1 MNQPQDVGIVP
12 TRVVWDS
19 ERVRQMRSALDNASL
34 RLEAANPLRS
44 THMALDEVEFRTAT
58 KNLLVLI
65 EEVSGESTKA
75 ALKVIAH
82 LVLDLNER
90 HNDLVQQLEDDE

>member
-34 RLEAANPLRS
+34 RLEAP
-44 THMALDEVEFRTAT
+44 THY
-58 KNLLVLI
+58 
-65 EEVSGESTKA
+65 G
-75 ALKVIAH
+75 AH
-82 LVLDLNER
+82 TWMR
-90 HNDLVQQLEDDE
+90 YSSR

>member
-1 MNQPQDVGIVP
+1 MNQPQDVGIVA
-12 TRVVWDS
+12 TRVVCDS

-44 THMALDEVEFRTAT
+44 THMDEIEFRTAT
-58 KNLLVLI
+58 KNLLMLI

>member
-1 MNQPQDVGIVP
+1 MTVELLNVGIVP

-44 THMALDEVEFRTAT
+44 THMDEIQFKVAF
-58 KNLLVLI
+58 KNLLVMI
-65 EEVSGESTKA
+65 EEVNGESTKG
-75 ALKVIAH
+75 ALKTIAH
-82 LVLDLNER
+82 MLHALNER
-90 HNDLVQQLEDDE
+90 IVEMQDGDDE